1 MVYFCGIV
9 VGGEYIAP
17 YFVNTQTMNSTFKTI
32 IFVVGALFLLNASG
46 LAQNVLTQT
55 LRGQVVDADNNQ
67 RLSGVSV
74 KLVGTEKG
82 TLSDTL
88 GQFRLISVPIGRYT
102 LQLSRVGYETQI
114 LSEVLLEAGKEKIL
128 TIHLKETTQQLSETV
143 VRAARP
149 SSQTSLQTITI
160 EQTLRFAGTFFDP
173 ARLATS
179 FPGVSAAND
188 QANGLV
194 IRGNSPTGTQW
205 RLEGVEIVNPNHL
218 SNAGTFSDR
227 PTQTG
232 GGTNILSAQLMER
245 ADFMTGAFPS
255 EYGNVLGGVMDVH
268 LRKGNDQK
276 HEFTGQVGLIGV
288 DFAAEGPLSKKNK
301 SSYLV
306 NYRYSF
312 TGLLAMMGVKF
323 GGEDIRFQDIAFN
336 LSFPTKKAGHF
347 TVFGMAGASSNVF
360 KAERDTT
367 LWEFQKDGFDIKF
380 KNRMGAVGLTH
391 SLNLSRNTL
400 WKTTVAISGL
410 ETRREGYQLNK
421 LTFARNLTQ
430 VDAFRKT
437 RYSLSTSLSHKITPN
452 LQWKEGVIVTYQQDS
467 VQISNGGISK
477 GQLEGFIL
485 QPYVAMSGRLAPRVT
500 FQAGLHLL
508 TYTYN
513 KTHSLEPRLSL
524 RYGASGRTA
533 FTASYGLHSQLQ
545 LPQTY
550 LSLLFSDTQL
560 NNFPN
565 KNLGFTK
572 AHHYVVGWEQQLTA
586 LPKQSSLKVEAYY
599 QSLFNVPVALA
610 NSQITG
616 ANSFSALNLIEGFS
630 NVGLENK
637 GTGKNYG
644 VEATYQQ
651 FLSKDFYALVTAS
664 LYNSTY
670 KGQDGVERNTRFNG
684 NHTFS
689 LAAGKEFHKRINRTF
704 GVNVRVLWLGGYL
717 DSPIDVKASQLAGQT
732 IYKVSELYTIKLKD
746 YFRPDVRVFW
756 KRNKPNYT
764 RTWSIDIQNLTNT
777 ENEAY
782 SYFDTFQGKTVQQFQ
797 LGMIPVINYR
807 VEF

>member
-1 MVYFCGIV
+1 
-9 VGGEYIAP
+9 
-17 YFVNTQTMNSTFKTI
+17 MNSTLKSI
-32 IFVVGALFLLNASG
+32 IFLCAFSLG
-46 LAQNVLTQT
+46 LTINGFAQNTLTQT

-88 GQFRLISVPIGRYT
+88 GQFRLISVPIGRYA
-102 LQLSRVGYETQI
+102 LQISRVGYETLVLPEI
-114 LSEVLLEAGKEKIL
+114 LVEAGKEKVVAIS
-128 TIHLKETTQQLSETV
+128 LKETTQQLSETV
-143 VRAARP
+143 VRSFRP

-245 ADFMTGAFPS
+245 ADFMTGAFPAD
-255 EYGNVLGGVMDVH
+255 YGNVLGGVMDVH

-288 DFAAEGPLSKKNK
+288 DFAAEGPLSRQNK

-347 TVFGMAGASSNVF
+347 TIFGMAGASSNVF
-360 KAERDTT
+360 QAERDTT
-367 LWEFQKDGFDIKF
+367 LWKFQKDGYDIEF
-380 KNRMGAVGLTH
+380 KNRMGAMGVTH
-391 SLNLSRNTL
+391 FLNLSRNTL
-400 WKTTVAISGL
+400 WKTTLAVSGL

-421 LTFARNLTQ
+421 ANFARTLTQ

-437 RYSLSTSLSHKITPN
+437 RYSLSTSLTHKITPKV
-452 LQWKEGVIVTYQQDS
+452 QWKEGVIITYQQDS
-467 VQISNGGISK
+467 VQISNGGVSK
-477 GQLEGFIL
+477 GKLDGLILE
-485 QPYVAMSGRLAPRVT
+485 PYVALSGTLATRLT
-500 FQAGLHLL
+500 FQAGLHYLN
-508 TYTYN
+508 YTYN
-513 KTHSLEPRLSL
+513 QTQSLEPRISF
-524 RYGASGRTA
+524 RYSATGRTA

-550 LSLLFSDTQL
+550 LSLFNSDAQL
-560 NNFPN
+560 NLFPN
-565 KNLGFTK
+565 KKLGFTK
-572 AHHYVVGWEQQLTA
+572 AHHYVLGWEQQLTA
-586 LPKQSSLKVEAYY
+586 LPKQSSLKIEAYY
-599 QSLFNVPVALA
+599 QSLFNVPIAQA
-610 NSQITG
+610 NSQIAGT
-616 ANSFSALNLIEGFS
+616 NSFSALNLIEGFT

-637 GTGKNYG
+637 GTGRNYG

-651 FLSKDFYALVTAS
+651 FLSKDFYALLTAS

-670 KGQDGVERNTRFNG
+670 KGQDGIERNTRFNG

-689 LAAGKEFHKRINRTF
+689 LAAGKEFHKRVNRTF
-704 GVNVRVLWLGGYL
+704 GVNVRVLWLGGYR
-717 DSPIDVKASQLAGQT
+717 DTPIDADASKLAGRT
-732 IYKVSELYTIKLKD
+732 IYKASELYTIKVKD
-746 YFRPDVRVFW
+746 YFRPDVRIFW

-782 SYFDTFQGKTVQQFQ
+782 SYYDTYQRQIVQQFQ
-797 LGMIPVINYR
+797 LGMVPVINYR